1 MTAAT
6 TNTSDG
12 RPQGR
17 RARVLRRAR
26 RSEVARPDHGVSLV
40 EPGRRDLLG
49 VLAALAITL
58 ALTALP
64 LVFNPS
70 YYFIDDTAG
79 GAYGQWYELG
89 QQLRAGHWPMLSVE
103 SWMAGNHIAEGQWG
117 LYNPVIWAI
126 ALITTVAPQAAVVAA
141 GVKLFFLALAAAGI
155 YLLTRSYGARPV
167 LAVLAAI
174 SAPVAGWTFYLDA
187 TAWVTN
193 LEVWAYFPWTMWAVR
208 RYMHNRRGIA
218 IALVSG
224 LLLVTVGYVQGTVM
238 LVLMFLALAIEA
250 IVLRRWAA
258 LGRMLLAGIPIGLMA
273 VTVYLPGV
281 LSSAV
286 TVRADEVKNTGFMTL
301 TLNGLAVS
309 VNPSGRADLS
319 GWWGRYPDLPY
330 TYIAW
335 FLPLALLVSARRV
348 RALLPR
354 LAGLIALFLLVLV
367 LAIGPSDLGPLRF
380 PIRSMPWVALT
391 LIVLASV
398 LLSRAV
404 DPTRLR
410 AKLPLAIGAVVLAGW
425 LSYSAVIDTWRIQII
440 FPALCIA
447 LMLGYAALAASGR
460 RWLRRAAPVGLVL
473 ASILLSGMQT
483 RAYVQDASAF
493 GNTGFPTELA
503 EYKDAVTGTR
513 GELIAVG
520 DPSELQDRGLWVDSL
535 WGSTWYLSDVPAVN
549 AYSPT
554 GYLAFNVDLCM
565 NPYYGGTCT
574 ELVHTLFERDPDTG
588 STLADLMSI
597 DTVQLLASGDTT
609 ISDLEALPVP
619 EGWEVIDQDAL
630 SVTWARTGP
639 IEPVGGPTWST
650 EGMDVHVEHQDANGV
665 RMRVHGVPAE
675 GGRIVLS
682 RLDWP
687 GYRVE
692 GGTHADPLRGY
703 LLTVDVPPGSEG
715 QIVEVTFRPPGWE
728 LEVAALV
735 ASLTLSVV
743 LIVVSG
749 VGWGRARRSSRRP
762 GGSGEVP
769 GGKTSD

>member
-1 MTAAT
+1 MTVT
-6 TNTSDG
+6 
-12 RPQGR
+12 
-17 RARVLRRAR
+17 
-26 RSEVARPDHGVSLV
+26 LV
-40 EPGRRDLLG
+40 
-49 VLAALAITL
+49 VTV
-58 ALTALP
+58 ALTAFP
-64 LVFNPS
+64 LLFNSS

-117 LYNPVIWAI
+117 LFNPVIWVI
-126 ALITTVAPQAAVVAA
+126 ALITTVSPQAAVVAA

-155 YLLTRSYGARPV
+155 YLLTRSFGARPTM
-167 LAVLAAI
+167 AVLAAI

-193 LEVWAYFPWTMWAVR
+193 LEVWAYFPWTLWAVR
-208 RYMHNRRGIA
+208 RYMHDRRCIA

-238 LVLMFLALAIEA
+238 LVLMFVALAIEA
-250 IVLRRWAA
+250 IVLRRWVA
-258 LGRMLLAGIPIGLMA
+258 LGRMLLAGIPMGLMA

-309 VNPSGRADLS
+309 VNPSGRPDLA

-335 FLPLALLVSARRV
+335 FLPLVLLVSARRV

-354 LAGLIALFLLVLV
+354 LAGLIALLLLVLV

-391 LIVLASV
+391 LIVFVAV

-404 DPTRLR
+404 DTTRLR
-410 AKLPLAIGAVVLAGW
+410 AKLPLVIGTVVIAGW
-425 LSYSAVIDTWRIQII
+425 LSYSAVVDTWRIQIV
-440 FPALCIA
+440 FSVLCIA
-447 LMLGYAALAASGR
+447 LMVGYAALAASAR
-460 RWLRRAAPVGLVL
+460 RRIRRAAPVGLIV

-493 GNTGFPTELA
+493 GKTGFPTELA
-503 EYKDAVTGTR
+503 EYKEAVTGTR
-513 GELIAVG
+513 GEVIAVG
-520 DPSELQDRGLWVDSL
+520 DPAELQGRGLWEESL
-535 WGSTWYLSDVPAVN
+535 WGSTWYLADVPAVN

-554 GYLAFNVDLCM
+554 GYLAFNIDLCM
-565 NPYYGGTCT
+565 DPYYGATCT
-574 ELVHTLFERDPDTG
+574 ELVDTLFERDPDTG
-588 STLADLMSI
+588 APLVDLMSI

-609 ISDLEALPVP
+609 ITNLEELSPP
-619 EGWEVIDQDAL
+619 EGWEVTDRDEL

-639 IEPVGGPTWST
+639 IEPIGGPTWST
-650 EGMDVHVEHQDANGV
+650 EGMVVHVEQQDANGV
-665 RMRVHGVPAE
+665 RMRVDGVPAD

-687 GYRVE
+687 GYRVQ
-692 GGTHADPLRGY
+692 GAVHADPLRGY
-703 LLTVDVPPGSEG
+703 LLTVDVPPGADG
-715 QIVEVTFRPPGWE
+715 QVVEITFRPPGWE
-728 LEVAALV
+728 LEVATLVAAMLLSIALV
-735 ASLTLSVV
+735 
-743 LIVVSG
+743 VVSG
-749 VGWGRARRSSRRP
+749 IGWCRARRRSLSAAP
-762 GGSGEVP
+762 ESGSGARP
-769 GGKTSD
+769 AGD